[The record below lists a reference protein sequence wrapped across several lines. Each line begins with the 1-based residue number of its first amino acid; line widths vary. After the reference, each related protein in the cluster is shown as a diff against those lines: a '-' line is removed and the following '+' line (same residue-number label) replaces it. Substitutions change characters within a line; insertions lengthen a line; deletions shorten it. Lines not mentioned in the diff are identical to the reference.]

1 MTPERL
7 FSMLNALA
15 LAGWLSLVFLPRA
28 RWTGTVVPLLVP
40 ALLAVAYIALIAAS
54 LPWSG
59 GGFSSLTGVETLFRN
74 RWALLAGWTH
84 YLAFDLFVGGW
95 EIHDARE
102 RGVPHLLVVPALV
115 LTLLFGPAGWLLYL
129 AIRQVAATNHAPAPP
144 PHAANQGR

>member
-15 LAGWLSLVFLPRA
+15 LVGWLLLVFLPRA
-28 RWTGTVVPLLVP
+28 RWTGTVVPVVVP
-40 ALLAVAYIALIAAS
+40 ALLAVAYIALIATS

-59 GGFSSLTGVETLFRN
+59 GGFSSLAGVETLFRN
-74 RWALLAGWTH
+74 PWVLLAGWTH

-95 EIHDARE
+95 EIRDARE

-115 LTLLFGPAGWLLYL
+115 LTFLFGPAGWLLYL
-129 AIRQVAATNHAPAPP
+129 AIRQVAAGRVPAPA
-144 PHAANQGR
+144 G